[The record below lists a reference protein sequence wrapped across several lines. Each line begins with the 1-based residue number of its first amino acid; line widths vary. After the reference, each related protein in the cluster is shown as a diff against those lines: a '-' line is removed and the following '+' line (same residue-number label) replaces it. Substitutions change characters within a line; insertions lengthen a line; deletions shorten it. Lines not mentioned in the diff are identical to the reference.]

1 MNNPSFFRCQNFK
14 IHKDKVVGGG
24 KVNLVIFEAKSD
36 IVRPTG
42 KMFPS
47 EILLGSKF
55 SAAIYVFAKTIFRQ
69 QTKEYGQIY
78 L

>member
-1 MNNPSFFRCQNFK
+1 M
-14 IHKDKVVGGG
+14 
-24 KVNLVIFEAKSD
+24 VIFEEKSD

-69 QTKEYGQIY
+69 QTKDMDRYILCVIQTMQ
-78 L
+78 